1 MVGGGIDFE
10 TENWLAR
17 HWLRLRRRAGTFT
30 LGQRLMLR
38 EGKDQ
43 LLGRV
48 LALAGF
54 VAVVSLLDWLA

>member
-17 HWLRLRRRAGTFT
+17 HWLRLRRHAGTFT
-30 LGQRLMLR
+30 RGQRLMLR

-54 VAVVSLLDWLA
+54 LAVVSLLDWLA